1 MAVLKKLNKLNNK
14 MSRTKVRVVRETI
27 KDPNQAQAEQQNAAF
42 KMLTGNYVLL
52 QRIMKARDIIYIQR
66 RNGKTGTVEN
76 IHEDRMDKIVFDL
89 YSAIE
94 KSDDFFR
101 DKLLVSPEDVT
112 DVDVLAHYF
121 YEVIE
126 GMERMSIND
135 LEVMKKVTQTILTS
149 GRYMHIDSEAAYLQ
163 NLLTVAQHGM
173 ELAKKGR
180 KTVTLNDINK
190 LIKTN

>member
-1 MAVLKKLNKLNNK
+1 MSILKKLQKLNNK
-14 MSRTKVRVVRETI
+14 VSRTKVRVVRETI
-27 KDPNQAQAEQQNAAF
+27 KDPNEAQAEQQNAAF
-42 KMLTGNYVLL
+42 RLLTGNYILL
-52 QRIMKARDIIYIQR
+52 QRIMKARDVIYIQR
-66 RNGKTGTVEN
+66 RNGRTGMIEN
-76 IHEDRMDKIVFDL
+76 VHEEKMDKLVSDL

-94 KSDDFFR
+94 KSDEFFR
-101 DKLLVSPEDVT
+101 DKLLVSPQDVT

-126 GMERMSIND
+126 GMELMSIND

-180 KTVTLNDINK
+180 KTVTLNDIKK

>member
-1 MAVLKKLNKLNNK
+1 
-14 MSRTKVRVVRETI
+14 
-27 KDPNQAQAEQQNAAF
+27 
-42 KMLTGNYVLL
+42 
-52 QRIMKARDIIYIQR
+52 
-66 RNGKTGTVEN
+66 
-76 IHEDRMDKIVFDL
+76 MDKLVSNI

-94 KSDDFFR
+94 ESENFFR

-180 KTVTLNDINK
+180 KTVTLNDIKK

>member
-1 MAVLKKLNKLNNK
+1 MSLLKKLQKLNNK
-14 MSRTKVRVVRETI
+14 VSRTKVRVVRETI
-27 KDPNQAQAEQQNAAF
+27 KDPNEAQAEQQNAAF
-42 KMLTGNYVLL
+42 RLLTGNYVLL

-66 RNGKTGTVEN
+66 RNGRTGAIEN
-76 IHEDRMDKIVFDL
+76 IHEEKMDKLVSDL

-94 KSDDFFR
+94 KSDEFFR
-101 DKLLVSPEDVT
+101 DKLLVSPQDVT

-126 GMERMSIND
+126 GMERMSVND
-135 LEVMKKVTQTILTS
+135 LEVMRKVTQTILTS
-149 GRYMHIDSEAAYLQ
+149 GRYMHIDSEQAYLQ
-163 NLLTVAQHGM
+163 NLLVVAQHGM

-180 KTVTLNDINK
+180 KTVTLNDIKK

>member
-1 MAVLKKLNKLNNK
+1 MAILKKLNKLNNK
-14 MSRTKVRVVRETI
+14 MSRSKVRIVRDTV
-27 KDPNQAQAEQQNAAF
+27 KDPNKAQAEQQNAAF
-42 KMLTGNYVLL
+42 RLLTGNYILM

-66 RNGKTGTVEN
+66 RNNKTSVVEN
-76 IHEDRMDKIVFDL
+76 VYEDHMDKLVSNL

-94 KSDDFFR
+94 ESENFFR

-112 DVDVLAHYF
+112 DIDVLAHYF

-180 KTVTLNDINK
+180 KTVTLNDIKK

>member
-1 MAVLKKLNKLNNK
+1 MALLKKLQKLNNK
-14 MSRTKVRVVRETI
+14 VSRTKVRVVRETI
-27 KDPNQAQAEQQNAAF
+27 KDPNEAQAEQQNAAF
-42 KMLTGNYVLL
+42 RLLTGNYVLL

-66 RNGKTGTVEN
+66 RNGRTGEIES
-76 IHEDRMDKIVFDL
+76 IHEEKMDKLVSGL

-94 KSDDFFR
+94 KSDEFFR
-101 DKLLVSPEDVT
+101 DKLLVSPQDVT

-135 LEVMKKVTQTILTS
+135 LEVMRKVTQTILTS

-163 NLLTVAQHGM
+163 NLLVVAQHGM
-173 ELAKKGR
+173 ELSKKGR
-180 KTVTLNDINK
+180 KTVTLNDIKK

>member
-1 MAVLKKLNKLNNK
+1 MAILKKLNKLNNK
-14 MSRTKVRVVRETI
+14 MSRSKVRIVRDTV
-27 KDPNQAQAEQQNAAF
+27 KDPNKAQAEQQNAAF
-42 KMLTGNYVLL
+42 RLLTGNYILM

-66 RNGKTGTVEN
+66 RNNKTGLVEN
-76 IHEDRMDKIVFDL
+76 VYEDHMDKLVSNL

-94 KSDDFFR
+94 ESENFFR

-180 KTVTLNDINK
+180 KTVTLNDIKK